1 MDWTASLRLMET
13 GRTNAIA
20 TAICLPST
28 SMTCRTLL
36 QVGPQFAMLTSRFS
50 SCIRSMSGD
59 KEHAVILP
67 QKLDEVCALVKATL
81 AEEAD
86 AGFPR
91 LSLCPS
97 SYAIKF
103 LDCFATLEQPDR
115 DALLQS
121 LARIGGGRFFI
132 HQREVMEQVRA
143 LAMDDPAT
151 QRYRAAMQS
160 PLYMMGMR
168 HEGLRMTKAILND
181 PMSVAMRAQTR
192 AKLDFTPRDDLP
204 AALVPDPDFA
214 RIIPA
219 KAPLLRPMINKAF
232 KEMFAT
238 EKKKLPG
245 GETVY
250 SGLFENT
257 LIDVGID
264 FGSRMHQLRYGVG
277 IPDDSKTI
285 FTSRLDYTY
294 EGLWAGGTGW
304 DYLTEENAERSI
316 ALLCDFVARLVR
328 LRNAVRDLL

>member
-1 MDWTASLRLMET
+1 
-13 GRTNAIA
+13 
-20 TAICLPST
+20 
-28 SMTCRTLL
+28 
-36 QVGPQFAMLTSRFS
+36 
-50 SCIRSMSGD
+50 
-59 KEHAVILP
+59 VISP
-67 QKLDEVCALVKATL
+67 QKLDEVVALVKTCL
-81 AEEAD
+81 SEEAD

-97 SYAIKF
+97 SYTIKF
-103 LDCFATLEQPDR
+103 LDYFATLGAADR
-115 DALLQS
+115 GALLQS
-121 LARIGGGRFFI
+121 LARIHGGRFFI
-132 HQREVMEQVRA
+132 HQREIMEQVRHV
-143 LAMDDPAT
+143 AMSDPT
-151 QRYRAAMQS
+151 THRYRAALQT
-160 PLYMMGMR
+160 PVYTMGMR
-168 HEGLRMTKAILND
+168 HSGLRMAKAMLND
-181 PMSVAMRAQTR
+181 AMSVAMMAQTR

-214 RIIPA
+214 RIFPA
-219 KAPLLRPMINKAF
+219 KATLLRPMINKAF
-232 KEMFAT
+232 KDMFAT

-257 LIDVGID
+257 LINVGID

>member
-1 MDWTASLRLMET
+1 
-13 GRTNAIA
+13 
-20 TAICLPST
+20 
-28 SMTCRTLL
+28 
-36 QVGPQFAMLTSRFS
+36 
-50 SCIRSMSGD
+50 
-59 KEHAVILP
+59 LP

-81 AEEAD
+81 VEEAD

-97 SYAIKF
+97 SYTIKF
-103 LDCFATLEQPDR
+103 LDCLATLEQPDR

-132 HQREVMEQVRA
+132 HQRELMEQVRA

-151 QRYRAAMQS
+151 RRYRAAMQF
-160 PLYMMGMR
+160 PLYTMGMR

-181 PMSVAMRAQTR
+181 PMSVAMLAQAR

-204 AALVPDPDFA
+204 AALVPDPDWA

-257 LIDVGID
+257 LINVGID

-294 EGLWAGGTGW
+294 EGLWAASTGW